1 MANNQV
7 YTLTIKLN
15 SQEAKARLEELSNK
29 QKQLQ
34 KQKEQALAAG
44 DTKAAQQ
51 FSKELKTV
59 TDQMKQLNT
68 TTKNVDNT
76 LKNLKTASVKEIRD
90 AMKVLNRQLT
100 DGSVQRGTKEWT
112 ALQEKLKACKTE
124 LAGIRAESNA
134 SGQGFKH
141 AIGGAEGYAD
151 AIKSALGLNNNFGNS
166 LLSLSSGG
174 NGIKGMFSAMGQAV
188 SAFGKTLMGLL
199 ANPVFLTIAGVAG
212 AGMAFKWWFDYNKG
226 IAEASRL
233 TTEFLGVTGDEMK
246 AVRSEIQSIADT
258 WGKDYKEVLQTVDA
272 LMAQYHISAKE
283 AMQVVSDGFV
293 AGADLSGNMLQQ
305 IQQYAPTFHDAGVSA
320 SELVAILSQ
329 TRSGIFSEQGMQVI
343 EMASKRIREM
353 STATAK
359 SLDAIHINSKQVT
372 ADLSSG
378 AKSTFDVIKDIS
390 TALKQFPADSQEVGA
405 VLKDVFGRQGAG
417 AGIQLIEQL
426 DTMSTDLEKVK
437 EQTGEYG
444 KALEAQKDATTELN
458 AATAA
463 LFDVTDKGFESAL
476 VGAKTFCIQGLTMIV
491 RGVIDVINYFR
502 DWYNESLIVRAAVET
517 INTNFKTLWSTVK
530 LVFGLII
537 DGAKTAIKGLKGM
550 ADILEGMVTMDFD
563 KVKRGFDDFVNSQID
578 GWNKTAGHFK
588 DFGKESA
595 QNYADGW
602 NNAMNGKRLEHIN
615 VPTSVMT
622 SNGQQVSLGGSGGA
636 GGSSAGQSGK
646 GGGGGGSK
654 TDPVKIAMNSIDVQ
668 VEQAKLRLKEQYL
681 TDATMTQKQ
690 YNDRMKEIEYQG
702 LAQKLSIAGME
713 ESEKAKILS
722 RLYDM
727 EIEMRGEGED
737 RLLSEQEKAF
747 QMRIEELT
755 RQHYELDTSEEEYQ
769 HSVREATMEY
779 YDGLLEDVEI
789 SEEKKA
795 DIIKKKNALI
805 LSEEKEMHEK
815 RKAEEEKTAKEIE
828 DSNKQ
833 MFDTLKNLGSD
844 FGKDLAA
851 FITDTEFKLR
861 DFAKAT
867 VKLLLDTLEKIMVS
881 AIAERTIKNI
891 ATLGFAGIAK
901 SAAEIAAIT
910 AAFEVAK
917 GLLSGFEKGGFTGDG
932 GYHEVAGVVHGGE
945 FVANHQAVNNPNI
958 LPILQSIDQA
968 QRNNTVGS
976 WTPDQI
982 GTSGVMVNNVYDNA
996 QLLAMLAQLS
1006 KQLDEGIEAYTV
1018 IDGPHGLHK
1027 QYTHYQQLISK

>member
-59 TDQMKQLNT
+59 NDQMKQLNT

-134 SGQGFKH
+134 SGQGLQ
-141 AIGGAEGYAD
+141 GAAGSVEHYAD

-166 LLSLSSGG
+166 LLSLSSDG
-174 NGIKGMFSAMGQAV
+174 NGIKGMFASMGQSVA
-188 SAFGKTLMGLL
+188 AFGKTLLGLM
-199 ANPVFLTIAGVAG
+199 ANPVFLAIAGISAAG
-212 AGMAFKWWFDYNKG
+212 AAFKWWFDYNKG

-246 AVRSEIQSIADT
+246 AVRSEIQAIADT

-272 LMAQYHISAKE
+272 LMSQYHISAKE
-283 AMQVVSDGFV
+283 AMQVVTDGFV

-329 TRSGIFSEQGMQVI
+329 TRSGIFSEAGMQVI

-353 STATAK
+353 STATAG
-359 SLDAIHINSKQVT
+359 SLDAIGISSKQVQ
-372 ADLSSG
+372 ADLTSG
-378 AKSTFDVIKDIS
+378 AKSTFDVIQEIS
-390 TALKQFPADSQEVGA
+390 TALKRLPPDSQEVGA

-426 DTMSTDLEKVK
+426 DTMSTDIEKVK

-458 AATAA
+458 AAVAA
-463 LFDVTDKGFESAL
+463 LFDVTDKGFENAL
-476 VGAKTFCIQGLTMIV
+476 VAAKTFLIQGLTMIV

-517 INTNFKTLWSTVK
+517 INTNFKTLWTTVK
-530 LVFGLII
+530 LVFGLVI
-537 DGAKTAIKGLKGM
+537 DGAKTAIKGLRGM
-550 ADILEGMVTMDFD
+550 AEVLEGIVTMDFD
-563 KVKRGFDDFVNSQID
+563 KVKRGFDGFVKSQAD
-578 GWNKTAGHFK
+578 GWNKTVKNFS

-602 NNAMNGKRLEHIN
+602 NNALKGKRLEHIS
-615 VPTSVMT
+615 VPSTVT
-622 SNGQQVSLGGSGGA
+622 ASNGQQVSLGGTTPTNTPSGSGKP
-636 GGSSAGQSGK
+636 GK
-646 GGGGGGSK
+646 GGGGSRI
-654 TDPVKIAMNSIDVQ
+654 DPVKEAMNSIDVQ
-668 VEQAKLRLKEQYL
+668 VEQAKLRLKEEYL
-681 TDATMTQKQ
+681 NDATMTQKQ
-690 YNDRMKEIEYQG
+690 YNDRIKEIEYQG

-727 EIEMRGEGED
+727 EITARGEQEE
-737 RLLSEQEKAF
+737 RLLSESEKAF

-755 RQHYELDTSEEEYQ
+755 RQHYELNTSEEEYQ
-769 HSVREATMEY
+769 QSVREATKEY
-779 YDGLLEDVEI
+779 YDGIINDTEI
-789 SEEKKA
+789 GEEKKA
-795 DIIKKKNALI
+795 DIIKKKNAL
-805 LSEEKEMHEK
+805 LLEEEKESYEA
-815 RKAEEEKTAKEIE
+815 RKKLNDEASKDIE
-828 DSNKQ
+828 DRNKKL
-833 MFDTLKNLGSD
+833 FSTLSDLGSD
-844 FGKDLAA
+844 FGKELAD
-851 FITDTEFKLR
+851 FITNTETSLG

-867 VKLLLDTLEKIMVS
+867 IKLVLDTLEKIMVA

-891 ATLGFAGIAK
+891 AALGPIGVMK
-901 SAAEIAAIT
+901 SVGEIAAIT

-917 GLLSGFEKGGFTGDG
+917 ALLAGFEQGGFTGNV

-982 GTSGVMVNNVYDNA
+982 GISGVTVNNVYDNA

-1006 KQLDEGIEAYTV
+1006 KQLDDGIEAYTV
-1018 IDGPHGLHK
+1018 IDGPKGFHK
-1027 QYTHYQQLISK
+1027 QYTHYKRLISK

>member
-134 SGQGFKH
+134 SGQGFQN
-141 AIGGAEGYAD
+141 ALGGVEGYAS
-151 AIKSALGLNNNFGNS
+151 AIKQALGLNNNFGNS
-166 LLSLSSGG
+166 LLSIGSSG
-174 NGIKGMFSAMGQAV
+174 KGLKGVFSALGQSVA
-188 SAFGKTLMGLL
+188 AFGKTMMGLL
-199 ANPVFLTIAGVAG
+199 ANPVFLSIAGIGAAG
-212 AGMAFKWWFDYNKG
+212 AAVKWWFDYNKG
-226 IAEASRL
+226 IAEATRL
-233 TTEFLGVTGDEMK
+233 TTEFLNVTGDELK
-246 AVRSEIQSIADT
+246 AVRSEIQAIADT
-258 WGKDYKEVLQTVDA
+258 WGKDYTEVLQTVDA

-283 AMQVVSDGFV
+283 ALDIITGGFV

-305 IQQYAPTFHDAGVSA
+305 IQQYAPTFHDAGIEA

-343 EMASKRIREM
+343 EQASKRIREM
-353 STATAK
+353 STATAE
-359 SLDAIHINSKQVT
+359 SLDAIGINSKQVT
-372 ADLSSG
+372 ADLTSG
-378 AKSTFDVIKDIS
+378 AKSTFDVIQEIS
-390 TALKQFPADSQEVGA
+390 TALKQLPPDSQEVGA

-550 ADILEGMVTMDFD
+550 ADILEGMVTKDFD
-563 KVKRGFDDFVNSQID
+563 KVKRGFDGFVNSQMD
-578 GWNKTAGHFK
+578 GWNKTVGHFK

-622 SNGQQVSLGGSGGA
+622 SNGQQVSLGGTTPTNTPSG
-636 GGSSAGQSGK
+636 SGK
-646 GGGGGGSK
+646 PGKGGGGSK

-713 ESEKAKILS
+713 ESEKAKILA

-747 QMRIEELT
+747 QIRIEELT

-769 HSVREATMEY
+769 QSVRDATMEY
-779 YDGLLEDVEI
+779 YDGLLEDIEI

-917 GLLSGFEKGGFTGDG
+917 GLLSGFEKGGFTGNG

-958 LPILQSIDQA
+958 LPILKSIDQA